1 VTILRDGTSTSAQL
15 AALQEHTAALEMEIG
30 TIRMLRR
37 AAEQR
42 VAELERAALHDQLTR
57 ILNRDGLADEWARQ
71 APKALLVLDLDRFK
85 AVNDTHGHQLG
96 NRVLTW
102 VARAIDWWLPGRCAR
117 LSGDEFAAFVDD
129 GDPLTVAGA
138 VSRAIAQME
147 IPLPDWHAVTIT
159 ASVGVAMADGV
170 DDLDDALHR
179 ADVAAYCAKRG
190 GRPGQPV
197 LWTPE
202 TRMPA
207 GTQRARDG
215 GACPGCGGCTGAAA

>member
-1 VTILRDGTSTSAQL
+1 MTILRDGTSTSAQL
-15 AALQEHTAALEMEIG
+15 LALQEHTAALEMEIG

-42 VAELERAALHDQLTR
+42 VAELERAALHDQLTG
-57 ILNRDGLADEWARQ
+57 ILNRDGLANEWRRQ
-71 APKALLVLDLDRFK
+71 TPKALLVLDLDRFK
-85 AVNDTHGHQLG
+85 AVNDTRGHQIG
-96 NRVLTW
+96 NHVLYC

-117 LSGDEFAAFVDD
+117 LSGDEFAAFIDD
-129 GDPLTVAGA
+129 GDPVAIAGV

-147 IPLPDWHAVTIT
+147 IPLPDWQAVTIT

-170 DDLDDALHR
+170 DDIEDLLHR
-179 ADVAAYCAKRG
+179 ADVAAYCAKRA

-197 LWTPE
+197 LWTPA
-202 TRMPA
+202 TRMPT

-215 GACPGCGGCTGAAA
+215 GACPDCGGCGAAA